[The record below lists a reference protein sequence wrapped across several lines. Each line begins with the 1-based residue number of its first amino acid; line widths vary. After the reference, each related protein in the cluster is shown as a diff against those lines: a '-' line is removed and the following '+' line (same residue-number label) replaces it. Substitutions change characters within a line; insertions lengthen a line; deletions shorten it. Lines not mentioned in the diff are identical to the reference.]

1 MRRLFVALL
10 LAAACATPYQ
20 PKEGRPVL
28 TSIKFE
34 GNKSIGSKE
43 LLSKIVTKPT
53 TGFFSKTPEY
63 YDADLFEIDQK
74 RLVRWYQMKGFF
86 QAKVLEIKDTADDKG
101 RVTLLIKI
109 EEGKR
114 TKVTKQDFEGME
126 KLTRKEQHQIDV
138 LLPIHPGDE
147 FDEES
152 YEKAKDI
159 MQQALKEHGFAQAD
173 VDGKVEVSIEDATA
187 HIVFTADTGER
198 FKFGKV
204 TVSGN
209 RRISS
214 DEITFAT
221 GIGKNEQYSPAAI
234 ALAQQ
239 RVYNLGTFSGVRV
252 GLEPIGD
259 TPVAGVR
266 VNVREAPFQTFR
278 FGIGGSAEDERW
290 VLPRLHGE
298 YTNRSLLGGL
308 RRLELSSTVGYAFV
322 NSPFDFKPEQSG
334 ITSENSAVIT
344 IPNIFTPGLDSVNRA
359 EFDREVQG
367 GYSYDQFAL
376 RAGFLYRYQRHSIA
390 PSMNLV
396 RYFLVN
402 LDGSDLSTVV
412 TTAGTN
418 AAIFNDCPSACT
430 VTYPEI
436 RYTYDGRDNAIET
449 TRGFYGTISIQQTIK
464 GLSKTATTAFNYFR
478 INPEVRY
485 FLPLNRYVVLAARA
499 EYGAL
504 ITEGDNGA
512 SPFTQRFAFGGQND
526 QRGYAPLQQ
535 SPKLG
540 AVPTCSQGVFPC
552 EQPFATQTVSVGGK
566 TALLFAAEVRLKAD
580 FILNHLGIVPFVDA
594 SRVSNDVWSKPLQH
608 GPLEVSPGLGLRY
621 ITAFGAIRLDVA
633 YIVNPQDAVT
643 QEVDGT
649 NKLTGA
655 TVPLILPTRISAHCS
670 DGDHG
675 CLSQSRLAFHV
686 TLGEAF

>member
-1 MRRLFVALL
+1 R
-10 LAAACATPYQ
+10 
-20 PKEGRPVL
+20 
-28 TSIKFE
+28 
-34 GNKSIGSKE
+34 
-43 LLSKIVTKPT
+43 
-53 TGFFSKTPEY
+53 Y

-74 RLVRWYQMKGFF
+74 RLLRWYQMKGFF
-86 QAKVLEIKDTADDKG
+86 EAKIVEIKDTADDKG
-101 RVTLLIKI
+101 RVTLHIKI

-114 TKVTKQDFEGME
+114 TKVSKQDFEGMD
-126 KLTRKEQHQIDV
+126 KLTQKEQHRIDAE
-138 LLPIHPGDE
+138 LPIHPGDW
-147 FDEES
+147 FDEDT
-152 YEKAKDI
+152 YEKAKDV
-159 MQQALKEHGFAQAD
+159 MQLQLKERGFAQAD
-173 VDGKVEVSIEDATA
+173 VDGKVEVNIQDATA
-187 HIVFTADTGER
+187 HIIFTADPGER

-214 DEITFAT
+214 KEITFAT
-221 GIGKNEQYSPAAI
+221 GITPGMRYSPETV

-252 GLEPIGD
+252 GLEPLGD
-259 TPVAGVR
+259 DPIAGLR

-322 NSPFDFKPEQSG
+322 NSPFDYKPDQSG
-334 ITSENSAVIT
+334 ITSENSAVVT

-376 RAGFLYRYQRHSIA
+376 RAGLLYRYGRHSIA

-402 LDGSDLSTVV
+402 LEGTDLSSVI

-418 AAIFNDCPSACT
+418 AAIFNDCPAACT
-430 VTYPEI
+430 VTYPEL
-436 RYTYDGRDNAIET
+436 RYTYDGRNNAIET
-449 TRGFYGTISIQQTIK
+449 TKGFYGTISIQQTIK

-485 FLPLNRYVVLAARA
+485 FLPLGRFVVLAGRA

-526 QRGYAPLQQ
+526 QRGYSPLQQ

-540 AVPTCSQGVFPC
+540 ATPTCTAGPFPC

-566 TALLFAAEVRLKAD
+566 TALLFSFEVRLKAD
-580 FILNHLGIVPFVDA
+580 YILNHLGIVPFVDA

-633 YIVNPQDAVT
+633 YIANPQTTIT
-643 QEVDGT
+643 QEVDGV
-649 NKLTGA
+649 NKVTGQ
-655 TVPLILPTRISAHCS
+655 TVPIILPTRVSANCP
-670 DGDHG
+670 DGDRG
-675 CLSQSRLAFHV
+675 CISMSRYAFHV